1 MCAFFLRNGSKAH
14 HSLHRLWRRPS
25 IEPRNIKYHNV
36 HHQLQHSKVYSRL
49 PHSFYRKTKE
59 LELSNPSFLAFFSGV
74 SSSAS
79 KVGLVGW
86 YLEKL
91 NSRPVLTKSI
101 TCCLILTAADF
112 SSQTIAGSLMEQY
125 DLTRTLRMAGYGAL
139 IVGPS
144 LHFWFNFLSRC
155 LPKRDVITTFKKIAL
170 GQTVYGPAV
179 NSVFFSMNAA
189 AQGESS
195 SEIVARLKRDLVPTV
210 VNGLMYWPV
219 CDFITFK
226 FVPVHLQPLVS
237 NTFSYLWNVYLTY
250 MASQQKVS
258 TT

>member
-14 HSLHRLWRRPS
+14 HLWRRPS
-25 IEPRNIKYHNV
+25 IEPLNIKNHIV
-36 HHQLQHSKVYSRL
+36 HHQLRHSKVYSRL
-49 PHSFYRKTKE
+49 PQSFYRKTKE

-79 KVGLVGW
+79 KVGFVGW

-91 NSRPVLTKSI
+91 NSRPILTKSI
-101 TCCLILTAADF
+101 TCGLILTSADI
-112 SSQTIAGSLMEQY
+112 SSQTIAGSLMKQY

-155 LPKRDVITTFKKIAL
+155 FPMRDVISTFKKIVM
-170 GQTVYGPAV
+170 GQAVYGPAI
-179 NSVFFSMNAA
+179 NSTFFSMNAA

-195 SEIVARLKRDLVPTV
+195 SEIVSRLKRDLVPTV
-210 VNGLMYWPV
+210 VNGLMYWPI

-237 NTFSYLWNVYLTY
+237 NTFSYVWNVYLTY
-250 MASQQKVS
+250 MASQEKVS
-258 TT
+258 IV

>member
-1 MCAFFLRNGSKAH
+1 MCAFFLRNGSKALH
-14 HSLHRLWRRPS
+14 HLCKKNP
-25 IEPRNIKYHNV
+25 IEPLIFKNHIV

-49 PHSFYRKTKE
+49 PQSFYRKNKE
-59 LELSNPSFLAFFSGV
+59 LVELSNPSFLSFFSGV
-74 SSSAS
+74 SASAS
-79 KVGLVGW
+79 KVGFVGW
-86 YLEKL
+86 YLEKI
-91 NSRPVLTKSI
+91 NSRPILTKSI
-101 TCCLILTAADF
+101 TCGLILTAADF

-125 DLTRTLRMAGYGAL
+125 DLARTLRMAGYGAL

-155 LPKRDVITTFKKIAL
+155 FPKRDVITTFKKIAL
-170 GQTVYGPAV
+170 GQTVYGPAI
-179 NSVFFSMNAA
+179 NSIFFSMNAA

-210 VNGLMYWPV
+210 VNGLMYWPI

-250 MASQQKVS
+250 MASQEKVS

>member
-14 HSLHRLWRRPS
+14 HSLHHLWRRPS
-25 IEPRNIKYHNV
+25 IESWNIKNRIV
-36 HHQLQHSKVYSRL
+36 HHQLQHSKVYSRS

-59 LELSNPSFLAFFSGV
+59 IELSNPSFLAFFSGV

-79 KVGLVGW
+79 KVGFVAW

-91 NSRPVLTKSI
+91 NSRPILTKSI

-155 LPKRDVITTFKKIAL
+155 FPKRDVITTCKKIVM
-170 GQTVYGPAV
+170 GQTMYGPAI
-179 NSVFFSMNAA
+179 NCVFFSMNAV
-189 AQGESS
+189 AQGENS
-195 SEIVARLKRDLVPTV
+195 SEIVARLKRDLVPTI
-210 VNGLMYWPV
+210 VNGLMYWPI

-237 NTFSYLWNVYLTY
+237 NSFSYLWNVYLTY

-258 TT
+258 MA

>member
-1 MCAFFLRNGSKAH
+1 M
-14 HSLHRLWRRPS
+14 
-25 IEPRNIKYHNV
+25 
-36 HHQLQHSKVYSRL
+36 
-49 PHSFYRKTKE
+49 
-59 LELSNPSFLAFFSGV
+59 SNPSFLAFFSGV

-91 NSRPVLTKSI
+91 NSRPILTKSI

-170 GQTVYGPAV
+170 GQTVYGPAI
-179 NSVFFSMNAA
+179 NSIFFSMNAA
-189 AQGESS
+189 AQGENS

-210 VNGLMYWPV
+210 VNGLMYWPI

-237 NTFSYLWNVYLTY
+237 NTFSYVWNVYLTY

-258 TT
+258 TV

>member
-1 MCAFFLRNGSKAH
+1 MCAFFLRNGSKTLH
-14 HSLHRLWRRPS
+14 HLCKNPS
-25 IEPRNIKYHNV
+25 VEPLNFKNHIV

-49 PHSFYRKTKE
+49 PQSFYRKNKE
-59 LELSNPSFLAFFSGV
+59 LVDLSNPSFLAFFSGV
-74 SSSAS
+74 SASAS
-79 KVGLVGW
+79 KVGFVGW

-91 NSRPVLTKSI
+91 NSRPILTKSI
-101 TCCLILTAADF
+101 TCGLILTAADL
-112 SSQTIAGSLMEQY
+112 SSQTIAGSLLTQY
-125 DLTRTLRMAGYGAL
+125 DLARTLRMAGYGAL

-155 LPKRDVITTFKKIAL
+155 FPKRDVITTFKKIAL
-170 GQTVYGPAV
+170 GQTVYGPAI
-179 NSVFFSMNAA
+179 NSIFFSMNAA

-210 VNGLMYWPV
+210 VNGLMYWPI

-237 NTFSYLWNVYLTY
+237 NTFSYVWNVYLTY
-250 MASQQKVS
+250 MASQEKVS

>member
-14 HSLHRLWRRPS
+14 HLWRRPS
-25 IEPRNIKYHNV
+25 IAPLNIKNRIV
-36 HHQLQHSKVYSRL
+36 HHQLQQSKVYSRL
-49 PHSFYRKTKE
+49 PQSFYRKTKE
-59 LELSNPSFLAFFSGV
+59 LELSSPSFLAFFSGV

-79 KVGLVGW
+79 KVGFVGW

-91 NSRPVLTKSI
+91 NTRPILTKSI
-101 TCCLILTAADF
+101 TCGLILTAADF

-125 DLTRTLRMAGYGAL
+125 DLTRTLRMAGFGAL

-144 LHFWFNFLSRC
+144 LHFWFNFLSRR
-155 LPKRDVITTFKKIAL
+155 LPKRDVISTLKKIVL

-179 NSVFFSMNAA
+179 NSIFFSMNAA

-195 SEIVARLKRDLVPTV
+195 SEIVARLKRDLIPTV
-210 VNGLMYWPV
+210 VNGLMYWPI

-226 FVPVHLQPLVS
+226 FAPVHLQPLVS
-237 NTFSYLWNVYLTY
+237 NTFSYVWNVYLTY
-250 MASQQKVS
+250 MASQEKVS

>member
-1 MCAFFLRNGSKAH
+1 MCAFFLRNGCKTH
-14 HSLHRLWRRPS
+14 HSLHHLWRRPS
-25 IEPRNIKYHNV
+25 IEHWNIKNHMV
-36 HHQLQHSKVYSRL
+36 QHSKVYSRL
-49 PHSFYRKTKE
+49 PHSSYRKTKE
-59 LELSNPSFLAFFSGV
+59 LELSNPSFLASFSGV
-74 SSSAS
+74 SSSSAS

-86 YLEKL
+86 YLQML
-91 NSRPVLTKSI
+91 NSRPILTKSI

-144 LHFWFNFLSRC
+144 LHFWFNFLSRS

-170 GQTVYGPAV
+170 GQTIYGPAV
-179 NSVFFSMNAA
+179 NSIFFSMNAA

-210 VNGLMYWPV
+210 VNGLMYWPI

-237 NTFSYLWNVYLTY
+237 NTFSYVWNVYLTY

-258 TT
+258 TV